1 MIYFILL
8 IFITI
13 ATYQFDYLKKR
24 RNRQVCYYMILLVLI
39 LVAGFRYRVGL
50 DTVRYENQYEYIPSI
65 SEIDLAD
72 FNNNAYDPLYLL
84 LASIAKS
91 ISSEFWVLQLLQALL
106 VNVIVFR
113 FIKLNTENIF
123 FGVLCY
129 YVFLYI
135 NFMCEV
141 MREACA
147 VSMLLLGWEYL
158 KKDNIFKF
166 SIFCILA
173 YGFHTSA
180 FILLLFPLLNLIKI
194 WNYCSVNKYTPIL
207 LISVLIFGYYIQ
219 YLFFDYL
226 LLVNVSD
233 RFSNK
238 VEAYSN
244 SSLSQ
249 SVLNIKGILS
259 TIIKF
264 ILYPLSARLL
274 MRFNNIR
281 YFYKQIDP
289 LLICCFCAAMLSIP
303 IALLYRYNNYF
314 MLFAIIVLCQVV
326 YYKGKIY
333 VSKRKFIKLNSF
345 LAWIIIFFPLFF
357 LTLYGYNSRD
367 GQSPYK
373 AYVRYYPYRSIFSEE
388 VDLTREKLFKYYDAR

>member
-8 IFITI
+8 AFIAI

-24 RNRQVCYYMILLVLI
+24 RNRQVCYYVILLALI

-50 DTVRYENQYEYIPSI
+50 DTVRYESQYEYIPSI
-65 SEIDLAD
+65 DEIDLDD

-84 LASIAKS
+84 LASISKT
-91 ISSEFWVLQLLQALL
+91 ISSEFWVLQLLHALL

-129 YVFLYI
+129 YLFLYI

-158 KKDNIFKF
+158 KKEKIFKF

-180 FILLLFPLLNLIKI
+180 FILLLFPILNIIKV
-194 WNYCSVNKYTPIL
+194 WNYCSVNKYTPVL
-207 LISVLIFGYYIQ
+207 LIFVLIFGYYIQ
-219 YLFFDYL
+219 HLLFDYL
-226 LLVNVSD
+226 LLLDVST

-238 VEAYSN
+238 VEAYSDN
-244 SSLSQ
+244 SLSQ
-249 SVLNIKGILS
+249 SVLNIKGIIS
-259 TIIKF
+259 TTIKF
-264 ILYPLSARLL
+264 ILYPFTVRLL
-274 MRFNNIR
+274 MQYNNIR

-314 MLFAIIVLCQVV
+314 MLFAIIVLCQIVF
-326 YYKGKIY
+326 YKGKIY
-333 VSKRKFIKLNSF
+333 ISKRKFIKLNSF
-345 LAWIIIFFPLFF
+345 LTWTIIFFPLFF
-357 LTLYGYNSRD
+357 FTLIGYYSRD
-367 GQSPYK
+367 GRSPYR
-373 AYVRYYPYRSIFSEE
+373 AYVRYYPYSSIFGKET
-388 VDLTREKLFKYYDAR
+388 DMTREKLFNYYDAR